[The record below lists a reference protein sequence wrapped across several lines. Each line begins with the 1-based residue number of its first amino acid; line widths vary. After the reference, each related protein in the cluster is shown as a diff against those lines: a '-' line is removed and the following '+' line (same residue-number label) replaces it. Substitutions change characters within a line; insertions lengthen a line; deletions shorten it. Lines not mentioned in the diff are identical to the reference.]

1 MYTKNE
7 NNKSKLI
14 TTLAILITP
23 SQIKRRIKTTKVEGK
38 KKVNGALKNLQI
50 SHAVDTLSP
59 KDEGSRPQYV
69 NKDSEDD
76 HHSATLT
83 SLEKPLVLRQV
94 DDVLGPSLEFE
105 MCLSVIDMVVIK
117 FILR

>member
-38 KKVNGALKNLQI
+38 KKGKW
-50 SHAVDTLSP
+50 ST
-59 KDEGSRPQYV
+59 
-69 NKDSEDD
+69 
-76 HHSATLT
+76 
-83 SLEKPLVLRQV
+83 
-94 DDVLGPSLEFE
+94 
-105 MCLSVIDMVVIK
+105 
-117 FILR
+117 